1 MTESHLNYLY
11 NYKTIKEEIN
21 NIKKDTNLLVVTKNQ
36 NFDKIKELI
45 GIGHCDFAENKVQ
58 EANEKWLQVLK
69 SNKNIQLHLIGK
81 LQSNKAK
88 DAFSLFNFIHTLDN
102 EKLANKFHEIEKNSQ
117 KKIKFFIQVNIGDED
132 QKNGIKIDLLKDFV
146 NLCKYDLK
154 LDVIGLMC
162 IPPKDLD
169 PETFFNKMRSLSME
183 NNLKE
188 LSMGMSSD
196 YKLAIKCGSTF
207 VRIGS
212 SIFNQ

>member
-1 MTESHLNYLY
+1 MSESHLNYLY
-11 NYKTIKEEIN
+11 NYRTIKEEII
-21 NIKKDTNLLVVTKNQ
+21 NIKNDTNLLVVTKNQ

-45 GIGHCDFAENKVQ
+45 GIGHFDFAENKVQ
-58 EANEKWLQVLK
+58 EANDKWSEIVK
-69 SNKNIQLHLIGK
+69 TNKNIQLHLIGK

-102 EKLANKFHEIEKNSQ
+102 EKLANKFYEIEKNSQ

-146 NLCKYDLK
+146 NLCKNDLK

-169 PETFFNKMRSLSME
+169 PEIFFNKMRSLNAE

-196 YKLAIKCGSTF
+196 YRVAIKCGSTF

-212 SIFNQ
+212 SIFN

>member
-1 MTESHLNYLY
+1 MSESHINYLY
-11 NYKTIKEEIN
+11 NYKTIKEEII
-21 NIKKDTNLLVVTKNQ
+21 NIKKNTNLLVVTKNQ

-45 GIGHCDFAENKVQ
+45 NIGHCDFAENKVQ
-58 EANEKWLQVLK
+58 EASEKWSDVLK
-69 SNKNIQLHLIGK
+69 TNKNIQLHLIGK
-81 LQSNKAK
+81 LQSNKVK
-88 DAFSLFNFIHTLDN
+88 DAFSLFNFVHTLDN
-102 EKLANKFHEIEKNSQ
+102 EKLANKFHEIEKNSD
-117 KKIKFFIQVNIGDED
+117 KKIKFFVQVNIGNED

-169 PETFFNKMRSLSME
+169 PEIFFNKMRFLSTE

-212 SIFNQ
+212 SIFS

>member
-1 MTESHLNYLY
+1 MSESHLSYLY
-11 NYKTIKEEIN
+11 NYKRIKEVIN

-36 NFDKIKELI
+36 IFDKINELI
-45 GIGHCDFAENKVQ
+45 SVGHCDFAENKVQ
-58 EANEKWLQVLK
+58 EASEKWSDVIK
-69 SNKNIQLHLIGK
+69 TNKNIKLHLIGK
-81 LQSNKAK
+81 LQSNKVK
-88 DAFSLFNFIHTLDN
+88 DAFLLFNYIHTLDN
-102 EKLANKFHEIEKNSQ
+102 EKLASKFYEIQKNSQ

-146 NLCKYDLK
+146 NLCKHDLQ

-169 PETFFNKMRSLSME
+169 PEIFFNKMKFLGAE

-196 YKLAIKCGSTF
+196 YKVAIKCGSTF

-212 SIFNQ
+212 SIFN

>member
-1 MTESHLNYLY
+1 MSESHINYLY
-11 NYKTIKEEIN
+11 NYKTIKEEII

-36 NFDKIKELI
+36 NFDKIKELMNI
-45 GIGHCDFAENKVQ
+45 GQCDFAENKVQ
-58 EANEKWLQVLK
+58 EANEKWSEVLK

-102 EKLANKFHEIEKNSQ
+102 EKLANKFCELEKNST
-117 KKIKFFIQVNIGDED
+117 KKIKFFIQVNIGDEY

-169 PETFFNKMRSLSME
+169 PENFFNKMRSLSTE

-196 YKLAIKCGSTF
+196 YKLAIKYGSTF

-212 SIFNQ
+212 SIFN

>member
-1 MTESHLNYLY
+1 MSEFHLNYLY
-11 NYKTIKEEIN
+11 NYKTIKEEII

-45 GIGHCDFAENKVQ
+45 SIGHFDFAENKVQ
-58 EANEKWLQVLK
+58 EANEKWSEILK

-154 LDVIGLMC
+154 LDVVGLMC

-169 PETFFNKMRSLSME
+169 PESFFNKMKSLSIE
-183 NNLKE
+183 NNLNE

-196 YKLAIKCGSTF
+196 YKQAIKCGSTF

-212 SIFNQ
+212 SIFN

>member
-1 MTESHLNYLY
+1 MSESHLNYLY
-11 NYKTIKEEIN
+11 NYKTIKEEII

-45 GIGHCDFAENKVQ
+45 SIGQCDFAENRVQ
-58 EANEKWLQVLK
+58 EANEKWSEVLK
-69 SNKNIQLHLIGK
+69 LNKNIQLHLIGK

-102 EKLANKFHEIEKNSQ
+102 EKLANKFHEIEKNSK

-146 NLCKYDLK
+146 NLCKNDLK

-162 IPPKDLD
+162 IPPKDLE
-169 PETFFNKMRSLSME
+169 PEIFFNKMRSLNAE

-196 YKLAIKCGSTF
+196 YRVAIKCGSTF

-212 SIFNQ
+212 SIFN

>member
-1 MTESHLNYLY
+1 MSESHLNYIY
-11 NYKTIKEEIN
+11 NYRTIKEEII
-21 NIKKDTNLLVVTKNQ
+21 NIKNDTTLLVVTKNQ

-45 GIGHCDFAENKVQ
+45 SIGHFDFAENKVQ
-58 EANEKWLQVLK
+58 EANEKWSEILK

-154 LDVIGLMC
+154 LDVVGLMC

-169 PETFFNKMRSLSME
+169 PESFFNKMKSLSIE

-196 YKLAIKCGSTF
+196 YKQAIKCGSTF
-207 VRIGS
+207 IRIGS
-212 SIFNQ
+212 SIFN

>member
-1 MTESHLNYLY
+1 MSESHLNYLY
-11 NYKTIKEEIN
+11 NYRTIKEEII
-21 NIKKDTNLLVVTKNQ
+21 NIKNDTTLLVVTKNQ

-45 GIGHCDFAENKVQ
+45 SIGHFDFAENKVQ
-58 EANEKWLQVLK
+58 EANEKWSEILK

-132 QKNGIKIDLLKDFV
+132 QKNCIKIDLLKDFV

-154 LDVIGLMC
+154 LDVVGLMC

-169 PETFFNKMRSLSME
+169 PESFFNKMKSLSIE

-196 YKLAIKCGSTF
+196 YKQAIKCGSTF
-207 VRIGS
+207 IRIGS
-212 SIFNQ
+212 SIFN

>member
-1 MTESHLNYLY
+1 MAESHINYLY
-11 NYKTIKEEIN
+11 NYKTIKEEII

-45 GIGHCDFAENKVQ
+45 NIGHCDFAENKVQ
-58 EANEKWLQVLK
+58 EANEKWSEVLK
-69 SNKNIQLHLIGK
+69 TNKNIQLHLTGK

-102 EKLANKFHEIEKNSQ
+102 EKLANKFHEIEKNSH
-117 KKIKFFIQVNIGDED
+117 KKIKFFIQVNIGNED

-146 NLCKYDLK
+146 SLCKHDLK
-154 LDVIGLMC
+154 LEVIGLMC

-169 PETFFNKMRSLSME
+169 PEIFFNKMKSLGAE

-196 YKLAIKCGSTF
+196 YKVAIKCGSTF

-212 SIFNQ
+212 SIFN

>member
-1 MTESHLNYLY
+1 MSESHLNYLY
-11 NYKTIKEEIN
+11 NYKTIKEEII
-21 NIKKDTNLLVVTKNQ
+21 NIKKNTNLLVVTKNQ

-45 GIGHCDFAENKVQ
+45 NIGHCDFAENKVQ
-58 EANEKWLQVLK
+58 EASDKWSEVLK
-69 SNKNIQLHLIGK
+69 INKNIQLHLIGK
-81 LQSNKAK
+81 LQSNKVK
-88 DAFSLFNFIHTLDN
+88 DAFTLFNFIHTLDN
-102 EKLANKFHEIEKNSQ
+102 EKLANKFHEIEKNAH
-117 KKIKFFIQVNIGDED
+117 KKIKFFIQVNIGNED
-132 QKNGIKIDLLKDFV
+132 QKNGIKTDLLNDFV

-169 PETFFNKMRSLSME
+169 PENFFNKMRSLSTE

-188 LSMGMSSD
+188 LSMGMSAD

-212 SIFNQ
+212 SIFS

>member
-1 MTESHLNYLY
+1 MSESHLNYLY
-11 NYKTIKEEIN
+11 NYKTIKEEII

-45 GIGHCDFAENKVQ
+45 SIGHCGFAENRVQ
-58 EANEKWLQVLK
+58 EANQKWSEVLK
-69 SNKNIQLHLIGK
+69 LNRNIQLHLIGK

-146 NLCKYDLK
+146 NLCKNDLK

-169 PETFFNKMRSLSME
+169 PEIFFNKMRSLNAE

-196 YKLAIKCGSTF
+196 YRVAIKCGSTF

-212 SIFNQ
+212 SIFN

>member
-1 MTESHLNYLY
+1 MSESHLNYLY
-11 NYKTIKEEIN
+11 NYKTIKEEII

-58 EANEKWLQVLK
+58 EANQKWSEVLK

-146 NLCKYDLK
+146 NLCKNDLK

-169 PETFFNKMRSLSME
+169 PEIFFNKMRSLNAE

-196 YKLAIKCGSTF
+196 YRVAIKCGSTF

-212 SIFNQ
+212 SIFN

>member
-1 MTESHLNYLY
+1 MAESHINYLD
-11 NYKTIKEEIN
+11 NYKTIKEEII

-45 GIGHCDFAENKVQ
+45 NIGHCDFAENKVQ
-58 EANEKWLQVLK
+58 EANEKWSEVLQT
-69 SNKNIQLHLIGK
+69 NKNIKLHLIGK
-81 LQSNKAK
+81 LQSNKVK

-102 EKLANKFHEIEKNSQ
+102 EKLANKFYEIEKNSH
-117 KKIKFFIQVNIGDED
+117 KKIKFFIQVNIGNED

-146 NLCKYDLK
+146 SLCKHDLQ

-169 PETFFNKMRSLSME
+169 PEIFFNKMKSLGAE

-196 YKLAIKCGSTF
+196 YKVAIKCGSTF

-212 SIFNQ
+212 SIFN

>member
-1 MTESHLNYLY
+1 MFSLKNYNFILNHIQFLSK
-11 NYKTIKEEIN
+11 KTTLI
-21 NIKKDTNLLVVTKNQ
+21 VVTKSQ
-36 NFDKIKELI
+36 ELSKINLLI
-45 GIGHCDFAENKVQ
+45 ETNHFHFGENKVQ
-58 EANEKWLQVLK
+58 EASSKWQNLVLK
-69 SNKNIQLHLIGK
+69 NPKLQLHLIGK

-102 EKLANKFHEIEKNSQ
+102 EKLANKFYEIEKNSQ

-154 LDVIGLMC
+154 LDVVGLMC
-162 IPPKDLD
+162 IPPKNWD
-169 PETFFNKMRSLSME
+169 PEIFFNKMKSLSIE

-196 YKLAIKCGSTF
+196 YKQAIKCGSTF

-212 SIFNQ
+212 SIFN

>member
-1 MTESHLNYLY
+1 MSESHINYLY
-11 NYKTIKEEIN
+11 NYKTIKEEII
-21 NIKKDTNLLVVTKNQ
+21 NIKKETNLLVVTKNQ

-45 GIGHCDFAENKVQ
+45 SIGHCNFAENKVQ
-58 EANEKWLQVLK
+58 EANEKWSEVLK

-88 DAFSLFNFIHTLDN
+88 DAFLLFNFIHTLDN
-102 EKLANKFHEIEKNSQ
+102 EKLAKKFYEIEKTSQ

-132 QKNGIKIDLLKDFV
+132 QKNGIKINLLKDFV
-146 NLCKYDLK
+146 NLCKHDFK

-169 PETFFNKMRSLSME
+169 PEVFFNKMRSLSAE

-196 YKLAIKCGSTF
+196 YKKAIKCGSTF

-212 SIFNQ
+212 SIFN

>member
-1 MTESHLNYLY
+1 MSESHLNYLY
-11 NYKTIKEEIN
+11 NYRTIKEEII
-21 NIKKDTNLLVVTKNQ
+21 NIKNDTNLLVVTKNQ

-45 GIGHCDFAENKVQ
+45 GIGHFDFAENKVQ
-58 EANEKWLQVLK
+58 EANDKWSEIVK
-69 SNKNIQLHLIGK
+69 TNKNIQLHLIGK

-102 EKLANKFHEIEKNSQ
+102 EKLANKFYEIEKNSQ

-154 LDVIGLMC
+154 LDVVGLMC

-169 PETFFNKMRSLSME
+169 PEIFFNKMKSLSIE

-196 YKLAIKCGSTF
+196 YKQAIKCGSTF

-212 SIFNQ
+212 SIFN

>member
-1 MTESHLNYLY
+1 MSESHLNYLY
-11 NYKTIKEEIN
+11 NYKTIKEVII

-36 NFDKIKELI
+36 SFDKIKELI
-45 GIGHCDFAENKVQ
+45 SIGQCDFAENKVQ
-58 EANEKWLQVLK
+58 EASEKWSEALK
-69 SNKNIQLHLIGK
+69 SNKNIKLHLIGK

-102 EKLANKFHEIEKNSQ
+102 EKLANKFSELEKNSQ
-117 KKIKFFIQVNIGDED
+117 KKIKFFIQVNIGNED

-154 LDVIGLMC
+154 LDIIGLMC

-169 PETFFNKMRSLSME
+169 PENFFNKMRSLSAE

-188 LSMGMSSD
+188 LSMGMSLD

-212 SIFNQ
+212 SIFS

>member
-1 MTESHLNYLY
+1 MSESHLNYLY
-11 NYKTIKEEIN
+11 NYRTIKEEII
-21 NIKKDTNLLVVTKNQ
+21 NIKNDTTLLVVTKNQ

-45 GIGHCDFAENKVQ
+45 SIGHFDFAENKVQ
-58 EANEKWLQVLK
+58 EANEKWSEILK

-102 EKLANKFHEIEKNSQ
+102 EKLANKFYEIEKNSQ

-146 NLCKYDLK
+146 NLCKNDLK

-169 PETFFNKMRSLSME
+169 PEIYFNKMRSLNAE

-196 YKLAIKCGSTF
+196 YRVAIKCGSTF

-212 SIFNQ
+212 SIFN

>member
-1 MTESHLNYLY
+1 MSESHINYLY
-11 NYKTIKEEIN
+11 NYKTIKEEII

-45 GIGHCDFAENKVQ
+45 NVGHCDFAENKVQ
-58 EANEKWLQVLK
+58 EASEKWSEVLK
-69 SNKNIQLHLIGK
+69 TNKNIHLHLIGK
-81 LQSNKAK
+81 LQSNKVK

-102 EKLANKFHEIEKNSQ
+102 EKLANKFHEIEKNSH
-117 KKIKFFIQVNIGDED
+117 KKIKFFIQVNIGNED

-169 PETFFNKMRSLSME
+169 PEIFFNKMRTLSLE

-196 YKLAIKCGSTF
+196 YKLAIKYGSTF

-212 SIFNQ
+212 SIFN

>member
-1 MTESHLNYLY
+1 MSESHLNYLY
-11 NYKTIKEEIN
+11 NYKTIKEEII

-45 GIGHCDFAENKVQ
+45 GIGHCHFAENKVQ
-58 EANEKWLQVLK
+58 EANEKWSEVLK

-102 EKLANKFHEIEKNSQ
+102 EKLANKFHEIQKNSH
-117 KKIKFFIQVNIGDED
+117 KKIKFFIQVNIGNED

-146 NLCKYDLK
+146 SLCKHDLK

-169 PETFFNKMRSLSME
+169 PEIFFNKMKSLGAE

-196 YKLAIKCGSTF
+196 YKVAIKCGSTF

-212 SIFNQ
+212 SIFN

>member
-1 MTESHLNYLY
+1 MSESHLNYLY
-11 NYKTIKEEIN
+11 NYKTIKEEII

-45 GIGHCDFAENKVQ
+45 GIGHYDFAENKVQ
-58 EANEKWLQVLK
+58 EANEKWPEVLK
-69 SNKNIQLHLIGK
+69 LNNNIQLHLIGK
-81 LQSNKAK
+81 LQSNKVK

-117 KKIKFFIQVNIGDED
+117 KKIKFFIQVNIGDEH

-169 PETFFNKMRSLSME
+169 PEIFFTKMRSLGAE

-196 YKLAIKCGSTF
+196 YKVAIECGSTF

-212 SIFNQ
+212 SIFN

>member
-1 MTESHLNYLY
+1 MPESHINYLN
-11 NYKTIKEEIN
+11 NYKTIKEEII
-21 NIKKDTNLLVVTKNQ
+21 NIKKNTNLLVVTKNQ

-45 GIGHCDFAENKVQ
+45 NIGHCDFAENKVQ
-58 EANEKWLQVLK
+58 EANEKWSEVLQT
-69 SNKNIQLHLIGK
+69 NKNIKLHLIGK

-102 EKLANKFHEIEKNSQ
+102 EKLANKFYEIEKNSH
-117 KKIKFFIQVNIGDED
+117 KKIKFFIQVNIGNED

-146 NLCKYDLK
+146 SLCKHDLQ

-169 PETFFNKMRSLSME
+169 PEIFFNTMKFLGAE

-196 YKLAIKCGSTF
+196 YKVAIKCGSTF

-212 SIFNQ
+212 SIFN

>member
-1 MTESHLNYLY
+1 MSEFHLNYLY
-11 NYKTIKEEIN
+11 NYKTIKEEII
-21 NIKKDTNLLVVTKNQ
+21 NINKNTNLLVVTKNQ

-45 GIGHCDFAENKVQ
+45 SIGHCDFAENKVQ
-58 EANEKWLQVLK
+58 EANEKWSEVLK

-102 EKLANKFHEIEKNSQ
+102 EKLANKFCELEKNST

-132 QKNGIKIDLLKDFV
+132 QKNGIKVDLLKDFV
-146 NLCKYDLK
+146 NLCKYDFK

-162 IPPKDLD
+162 IPPKDLN
-169 PETFFNKMRSLSME
+169 PEIFFNKMKSLSIE

-188 LSMGMSSD
+188 LSMGMSAD
-196 YKLAIKCGSTF
+196 YGVAIKCGSTF

-212 SIFNQ
+212 AIFS

>member
-1 MTESHLNYLY
+1 MSESHLNYLY
-11 NYKTIKEEIN
+11 NYRTIKEEII
-21 NIKKDTNLLVVTKNQ
+21 NIKNDTTLLVVTKNQ

-45 GIGHCDFAENKVQ
+45 SIGHFDFAENKVQ
-58 EANEKWLQVLK
+58 EANEKWSEILK

-169 PETFFNKMRSLSME
+169 PESFFNKMRSLSME

-212 SIFNQ
+212 SIFN

>member
-1 MTESHLNYLY
+1 MSESHLNYLY
-11 NYKTIKEEIN
+11 NYRTIKEEII
-21 NIKKDTNLLVVTKNQ
+21 NIKNDTTLLVVTKNQ

-45 GIGHCDFAENKVQ
+45 SIGHFDFAENKVQ
-58 EANEKWLQVLK
+58 EANEKWSEILK

-154 LDVIGLMC
+154 LDVVGLMC

-169 PETFFNKMRSLSME
+169 PESFFNKMKSLSIE

-196 YKLAIKCGSTF
+196 YKQAIKCGSTF

-212 SIFNQ
+212 LIFN

>member
-1 MTESHLNYLY
+1 MSESHLNYLY
-11 NYKTIKEEIN
+11 NYKTIKEEII

-45 GIGHCDFAENKVQ
+45 GIGHCHFAENKVQ
-58 EANEKWLQVLK
+58 EANEKWSEVLK

-117 KKIKFFIQVNIGDED
+117 KKIKFFIQVNIGNED

-146 NLCKYDLK
+146 SLCKHDLK

-169 PETFFNKMRSLSME
+169 PEIFFNKMKSLGAE

-196 YKLAIKCGSTF
+196 YKVAIKCGSTF

-212 SIFNQ
+212 SIFN

>member
-1 MTESHLNYLY
+1 MSESHLNYLY
-11 NYKTIKEEIN
+11 NYRTIKEEII
-21 NIKKDTNLLVVTKNQ
+21 NIKNDTTLLVVTKNQ

-45 GIGHCDFAENKVQ
+45 SIGHFDFAENKVQ
-58 EANEKWLQVLK
+58 EANEKWSEILK

-154 LDVIGLMC
+154 LDVVGLMC

-169 PETFFNKMRSLSME
+169 PESFFNKMKSLSIE

-196 YKLAIKCGSTF
+196 YKQAIKCGSTF

-212 SIFNQ
+212 SIFN

>member
-1 MTESHLNYLY
+1 MAESHINYLY
-11 NYKTIKEEIN
+11 NYKTIKEEII

-45 GIGHCDFAENKVQ
+45 NIGHCDFAENKVQ
-58 EANEKWLQVLK
+58 EANEKWSEVLK
-69 SNKNIQLHLIGK
+69 TNKNIQLHLIGK

-102 EKLANKFHEIEKNSQ
+102 EKLANKFHEIEKNSH
-117 KKIKFFIQVNIGDED
+117 KKIKFFIQVNIGNED

-146 NLCKYDLK
+146 SLCKHDLK
-154 LDVIGLMC
+154 LEVIGLMC

-169 PETFFNKMRSLSME
+169 PEIFFNKMKSLGAE

-196 YKLAIKCGSTF
+196 YKVAIKCGSTF

-212 SIFNQ
+212 SIFN

>member
-1 MTESHLNYLY
+1 MSESHINYLY
-11 NYKTIKEEIN
+11 NYKTIKEEII

-45 GIGHCDFAENKVQ
+45 NVGHCDFAENKVQ
-58 EANEKWLQVLK
+58 EASEKWSEVLK
-69 SNKNIQLHLIGK
+69 TNKNIHLHLIGK
-81 LQSNKAK
+81 LQSNKVK

-102 EKLANKFHEIEKNSQ
+102 EKLANKFHEIEKNST
-117 KKIKFFIQVNIGDED
+117 KKIKFFIQVNIGNED

-169 PETFFNKMRSLSME
+169 PEIFFNKMRTLSLE

-212 SIFNQ
+212 SIFN

>member
-1 MTESHLNYLY
+1 MSESHLNYLY
-11 NYKTIKEEIN
+11 NYRTIKEEII
-21 NIKKDTNLLVVTKNQ
+21 NIKNDTTLLVVTKNQ

-45 GIGHCDFAENKVQ
+45 SIGHFDFAENKVQ
-58 EANEKWLQVLK
+58 EANEKWSEILK

-102 EKLANKFHEIEKNSQ
+102 EKLANKFYEIEKNSQ

-154 LDVIGLMC
+154 LDVVGLMC

-169 PETFFNKMRSLSME
+169 PEIFFNKMRSLNAE

-196 YKLAIKCGSTF
+196 YRVAIKCGSTF

-212 SIFNQ
+212 SIFN

>member
-1 MTESHLNYLY
+1 MSESHINYLN
-11 NYKTIKEEIN
+11 NYKTIKEEII
-21 NIKKDTNLLVVTKNQ
+21 NIKKNTNLLVVTKNQ

-45 GIGHCDFAENKVQ
+45 NIGHRDFAENKVQ
-58 EANEKWLQVLK
+58 EANEKWSEVLQT
-69 SNKNIQLHLIGK
+69 NKNIKLHLIGK

-102 EKLANKFHEIEKNSQ
+102 EKLANKFYEIEKNSH
-117 KKIKFFIQVNIGDED
+117 KKIKFFIQVNIGNED

-146 NLCKYDLK
+146 SLCKHDLQ

-169 PETFFNKMRSLSME
+169 PEIFFNKMKSLGAE

-196 YKLAIKCGSTF
+196 YKVAIKCGSTF

-212 SIFNQ
+212 SIFN

>member
-58 EANEKWLQVLK
+58 EANEKWPEVLK
-69 SNKNIQLHLIGK
+69 LNNNIQLHLIGK
-81 LQSNKAK
+81 LQSNKVK

-212 SIFNQ
+212 SIFN

>member
-1 MTESHLNYLY
+1 MSESHLNYLY
-11 NYKTIKEEIN
+11 NYRTIKEEII
-21 NIKKDTNLLVVTKNQ
+21 NIKNDTTLLVVTKNQ

-45 GIGHCDFAENKVQ
+45 SIGHFDFAENKVQ
-58 EANEKWLQVLK
+58 EANEKWSEILK

-132 QKNGIKIDLLKDFV
+132 QKNGIKIALLKDFV

-154 LDVIGLMC
+154 LDVVGLMC
-162 IPPKDLD
+162 IPPKDSD
-169 PETFFNKMRSLSME
+169 PESFFNKMKSLSIE

-196 YKLAIKCGSTF
+196 YKQAIKCGSTF

-212 SIFNQ
+212 SIFN

>member
-1 MTESHLNYLY
+1 MTESNLNYIY

-21 NIKKDTNLLVVTKNQ
+21 NIKKDKNLLVVTKNQ

-88 DAFSLFNFIHTLDN
+88 DAFSLFDFIHTLDN

-154 LDVIGLMC
+154 LDVVGLMC

-169 PETFFNKMRSLSME
+169 PESFFNKMKSLSIE

-196 YKLAIKCGSTF
+196 YKQAIKCGSTF
-207 VRIGS
+207 IRIGS
-212 SIFNQ
+212 SIFN